1 MALVDPALLEKLK
14 GNTQDVVTKNTT
26 LDVKT
31 ESPEVTLPPS
41 AGAQARTNPFLRNVD
56 EKRLIGLRTFL
67 NRIIKDKP
75 SPKYSYRRLKKYNE
89 ALASLIRLRK
99 RAPKTYAAEVSA
111 VRGGNY
117 ILYFNLDLFVRGELY
132 VTSGHFCIFQ
142 PLENATAKKTQLEKQ
157 YFSDDDTNSDDYFTE
172 ESEDEEDESKNEEY
186 EDQRPPLDENA
197 LRLAP
202 KSVQDRVNSLTS
214 HIEEKAGD
222 RITWNRDGTVY
233 VDGEKLR
240 GTNITDIL
248 IDLASQR
255 QEKVPLKGTPG
266 PAKGLEKVGRVLKD
280 TNVSRNLIKNLRRTE
295 QVYGSPAAKEKLT
308 LRVSPSPKK
317 GEKQS
322 FVSSFLNWSDR

>member
-99 RAPKTYAAEVSA
+99 RAPKTYAAQVST

-117 ILYFNLDLFVRGELY
+117 ILYFNFD
-132 VTSGHFCIFQ
+132 
-142 PLENATAKKTQLEKQ
+142 
-157 YFSDDDTNSDDYFTE
+157 FSF
-172 ESEDEEDESKNEEY
+172 
-186 EDQRPPLDENA
+186 
-197 LRLAP
+197 
-202 KSVQDRVNSLTS
+202 RVNRMLLQGIFVFFS
-214 HIEEKAGD
+214 HSK
-222 RITWNRDGTVY
+222 
-233 VDGEKLR
+233 
-240 GTNITDIL
+240 
-248 IDLASQR
+248 
-255 QEKVPLKGTPG
+255 TP
-266 PAKGLEKVGRVLKD
+266 P
-280 TNVSRNLIKNLRRTE
+280 
-295 QVYGSPAAKEKLT
+295 Q
-308 LRVSPSPKK
+308 KK
-317 GEKQS
+317 RS
-322 FVSSFLNWSDR
+322 